1 MLNKSLYLPVL
12 MCAALAL
19 GACSSTGKKTADG
32 AKTAGSTQSGSA
44 YSDNISGSASSVGGD
59 GLSDD
64 AVAAERALTN
74 NIVYFDYDQSTIR
87 SEYQSVVDAFAK
99 YLVANPTAKI
109 RLEGHADERGTTEYN
124 IALGERRANSVQ
136 SALVAQGVTPA
147 QMSIISYGEERPVAS
162 GSDEAA
168 YAQNRRVQIIRQ

>member
-1 MLNKSLYLPVL
+1 MLKKSLYLPAL
-12 MCAALAL
+12 LCCALAL
-19 GACSSTGKKTADG
+19 GACSSTGKKTSDG
-32 AKTAGSTQSGSA
+32 ARATGSTQSGTA
-44 YSDNISGSASSVGGD
+44 YSDNIAGSATPVGGD
-59 GLSDD
+59 GYNDD

-87 SEYQSVVDAFAK
+87 AEYQGVVDAFAR
-99 YLVANPTAKI
+99 YLLANPSAKV

-136 SALVAQGVTPA
+136 SALIAQGVSPA
-147 QMSIISYGEERPVAS
+147 QMSVISYGEERPAVA